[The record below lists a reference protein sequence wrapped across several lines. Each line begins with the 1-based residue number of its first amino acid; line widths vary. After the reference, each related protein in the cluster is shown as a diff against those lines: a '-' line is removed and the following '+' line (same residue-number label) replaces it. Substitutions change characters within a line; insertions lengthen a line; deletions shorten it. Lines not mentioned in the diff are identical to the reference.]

1 MKVNLNV
8 NRCQYVDV
16 LVLDLVCVRV
26 LAEVFVLRAKVQI
39 MFADVAI
46 CTLCVHYIYLHISLS
61 SFVWIYVH
69 YLME

>member
-8 NRCQYVDV
+8 NWCQYVDV

-39 MFADVAI
+39 IIIIIMFADVAI
-46 CTLCVHYIYLHISLS
+46 CTLCVPYIYLHI
-61 SFVWIYVH
+61 
-69 YLME
+69 